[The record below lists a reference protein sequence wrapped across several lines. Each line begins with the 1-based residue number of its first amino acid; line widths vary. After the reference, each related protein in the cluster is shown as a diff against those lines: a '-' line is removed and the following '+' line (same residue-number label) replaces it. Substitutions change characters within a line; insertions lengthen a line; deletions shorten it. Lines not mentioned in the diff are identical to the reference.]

1 VLVIVFNSIVDSID
15 FKKDPDMQLMLTD
28 PNENS
33 IVQFISLVLEA
44 NLWILSSKGILQ
56 QLTYQDIIYE

>member
-1 VLVIVFNSIVDSID
+1 MLVIVFNSIVDSID